1 MKYTSYLYDIKIKV
15 MSGNNKKKI
24 YRIAKGG
31 FPGTGPYGYLRH
43 KLYEQEGK
51 TENDPSIKLMKKVLV
66 LKERWSDIKFE
77 SGDTIKEKIERYPIF
92 SEQGCFSTFKTQRP
106 GPFDDPLLKQNIR
119 NRFGSRE
126 NLINGVKVKRHF
138 FAFDSKEQMHKWFD
152 DPEELAILKENGF
165 DIFEERVKVKDI
177 VFGLK
182 QIWVLEQ

>member
-152 DPEELAILKENGF
+152 DPEELAILRENGF
-165 DIFEERVKVKDI
+165 DIFEERAKVKDI